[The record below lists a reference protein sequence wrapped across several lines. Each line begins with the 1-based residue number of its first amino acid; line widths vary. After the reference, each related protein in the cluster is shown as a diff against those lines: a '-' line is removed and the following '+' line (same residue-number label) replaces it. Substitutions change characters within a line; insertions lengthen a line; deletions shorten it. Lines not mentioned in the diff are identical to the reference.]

1 MASHL
6 GEILV
11 EASVLKQDELD
22 KAIEENRK
30 QETGELLGETVVRMG
45 LASEKDIARA
55 ISHQLGMPFVDLE
68 ETAINPDAV
77 QRMDMAFAKEH
88 TMIPVH
94 FDGDKLVVAMTD
106 PLDVRVID
114 DAEFMCGSAVKPA
127 VATPSQIDAA
137 INTQYRLREAL
148 DEMNEQVLTPENKDA
163 QEDEEAAKAEAQLVK
178 LSGDMAPN
186 VRLVNGMLAQAIQSG
201 ASDVHI
207 EPQEDGLIVR
217 NRLDGLLQEA
227 MNLPKWAQ
235 GAVISRVKVMSGM
248 DITKRS
254 IPQDGKVSV
263 TLQGREY
270 DLRVSALPA
279 KFGEKIVIRVLDK
292 HGMGLRIEGLGL
304 SPENLSMVQQL
315 AQANEGMVLVC
326 GPTGSGKTTTLYS
339 MINSVSDSEKNVVTI
354 EDPVEYQLEG
364 INQVQVRPEVGLT
377 FANVL
382 RSVLRQDPDVVLV
395 GEIRDAETAKIALQ
409 AAVTGHLVLSTVHT
423 INSVASIPRLVQ
435 LGAEPYLV
443 ASGLNGVL
451 AQRLVRKLCVN
462 CRVECKQPSEAL
474 LRLIG
479 KPEEAASLTFY
490 QPAGCDQC
498 AQSGYKGRVGV
509 FEMFQLNSEAEE
521 LIHNGASENEMRAV
535 LFGKDGCTM
544 LRSAIDSV
552 KEGITSPEEVLRN
565 IPAEEGAAPEGESH
579 NTCPSCKKSIQAE
592 WQACPYCGCT
602 LRELEPSSGPRVI
615 NDIHDVRSADQE
627 ETVAIYDDEA
637 PSPAAVME
645 MAQTDTDSSSEEVKA
660 LVVGCDQV
668 LVRRFAAFLLK
679 ERFSV
684 STVTGPQALKLTAS
698 SLPDLIVIVV
708 SGQDKGGMQAVKT
721 FRKEAVTSDIP
732 TVMLSPR
739 GTIGEELQAFAAGCD
754 DYIAKPFSKPVIL
767 ARIKALLRL
776 VRREAESRADKAEPK
791 EALSKA

>member
-11 EASVLKQDELD
+11 EADVLKQDQLE

-30 QETGELLGETVVRMG
+30 QETGELLGETIVRMG
-45 LASEKDIARA
+45 LASERDIARA

-68 ETAINPDAV
+68 ETAISPDAV
-77 QRMDMAFAKEH
+77 QRMDMAFAKEN

-94 FDGDKLVVAMTD
+94 FDGDRLVVAMMD
-106 PLDVRVID
+106 PLDVQVID
-114 DAEFMCGSAVKPA
+114 DAEFMCGAAVRPA
-127 VATPSQIDAA
+127 VATPSQIEAA

-148 DEMNEQVLTPENKDA
+148 DEMNEQVLTPAEKEA
-163 QEDEEAAKAEAQLVK
+163 QEDEEAAEEEGRLVK

-217 NRLDGLLQEA
+217 NRLDGLLREA

-248 DITKRS
+248 DITKHS

-263 TLQGREY
+263 VLLGKEY

-292 HGMGLRIEGLGL
+292 HGMGLCVEELGL
-304 SPENLSMVQQL
+304 ASQNLAMVQQL
-315 AQANEGMVLVC
+315 AKANEGMVLVC

-339 MINSVSDSEKNVVTI
+339 MINSIRDSETNVVTI

-364 INQVQVRPEVGLT
+364 INQVQVRPQVGLT

-423 INSVASIPRLVQ
+423 INSVAAIPRLVQ

-451 AQRLVRKLCVN
+451 AQRLVRKLCAS

-521 LIHNGASENEMRAV
+521 LIHRGASENEMRAV
-535 LFGKDGCTM
+535 LFGKDGRSM

-552 KEGITSPEEVLRN
+552 REGITSPDEVLRV
-565 IPAEEGAAPEGESH
+565 IPLEEGAAPEGESR
-579 NTCPSCKKSIQAE
+579 NTCPSCKESTQAE
-592 WQACPYCGCT
+592 WQACPYCGST
-602 LRELEPSSGPRVI
+602 LRELEPSSAPRVI
-615 NDIHDVRSADQE
+615 TDIHDVRSADQE

-637 PSPAAVME
+637 PATVTE
-645 MAQTDTDSSSEEVKA
+645 TAQTDTDSSSEEVKV
-660 LVVGCDQV
+660 LVVGSDQV

-679 ERFSV
+679 EGFSV
-684 STVTGPQALKLTAS
+684 STVTGPQALGLTAN
-698 SLPDLIVIVV
+698 SLPDLIVTVV
-708 SGQDKGGMQAVKT
+708 SGQEKGGIQAVKM

-732 TVMLSPR
+732 IAMLSPR

-776 VRREAESRADKAEPK
+776 VRREAKHRADKAGPK